1 MKKKKRMVMM
11 AVCVLLAAWVLA
23 EGMGRT
29 EIHAQQRTVVV
40 GTNAEYAPF
49 EYLDSDGNLTGFDY
63 ELLEAIAA
71 EEEPVSYT
79 HLTLP
84 TIGG

>member
-29 EIHAQQRTVVV
+29 EIHA
-40 GTNAEYAPF
+40 AA
-49 EYLDSDGNLTGFDY
+49 DSGCRHKCRVC
-63 ELLEAIAA
+63 AI
-71 EEEPVSYT
+71 
-79 HLTLP
+79 
-84 TIGG
+84 